1 MGQEAYRLAFDEA
14 TAELDEI
21 IGRVE
26 QLRQR
31 KDRIEKF
38 VEAFRPL
45 LGLEVEES
53 VVEEETSEALPYA
66 MEQVAEP
73 EPVAVQA
80 AADPSNYSFQQVPV
94 PLPDLDELT
103 SDPFQRRV
111 RSALRFRGF
120 SRERAGLQQAG

>member
-1 MGQEAYRLAFDEA
+1 MGQDAYQLAYDEA
-14 TAELDEI
+14 TAELSEI
-21 IGRVE
+21 IGRFE

-31 KDRIEKF
+31 KDRVEKF

-53 VVEEETSEALPYA
+53 APEEEHSEAMPF
-66 MEQVAEP
+66 VAQQAEEP
-73 EPVAVQA
+73 EPVATQA
-80 AADPSNYSFQQVPV
+80 AADPSTYSFQQVPV

>member
-1 MGQEAYRLAFDEA
+1 MGQDVYRLAFDEA
-14 TAELDEI
+14 TAELNEI

-45 LGLEVEES
+45 LGLDVEEPAA
-53 VVEEETSEALPYA
+53 EEETAEAAPYA
-66 MEQVAEP
+66 MEQTAEP
-73 EPVAVQA
+73 EPVVTEA
-80 AADPSNYSFQQVPV
+80 AADPSTYSFQQVPV

>member
-1 MGQEAYRLAFDEA
+1 MGQDAYRLAFEEA
-14 TAELDEI
+14 TAELNEI
-21 IGRVE
+21 MGRFE

-45 LGLEVEES
+45 LGLD
-53 VVEEETSEALPYA
+53 EEEAVPEEEHSEEMPLVAQQA
-66 MEQVAEP
+66 AEP
-73 EPVAVQA
+73 EPVIAQA
-80 AADPSNYSFQQVPV
+80 AADPSTYSFQQVPV